1 VSTDTPWM
9 VRQGDV
15 ALIAVNEI
23 PADAEPVVRDA
34 QGRVVLAYG
43 EATGHAHA
51 FQESGVLMLRAA
63 NAEVF
68 LRVLEPAFLRHEEHT
83 RIAVP
88 PGQYRVIRQVEY
100 SPGEILT
107 VAD

>member
-1 VSTDTPWM
+1 MDTPWM

-15 ALIAVNEI
+15 ALIAVDEI
-23 PADAEPVVRDA
+23 PADAEPIARDA
-34 QGRVVLAYG
+34 NRRVVLAYG
-43 EATGHAHA
+43 ERTGHAHA
-51 FQESGVLMLRAA
+51 LHESGVQMLRAV
-63 NAEVF
+63 NADVF
-68 LRVLEPAFLRHEEHT
+68 LKVVEPAFLRHEEHS

-100 SPGEILT
+100 RPGEIIT